1 MSKANPSVQ
10 HEPFSIAGHTIRP
23 GKREYFDLEMARL
36 PTDTGLTMPVCVM
49 HGMKPGPVLWIN
61 AAIHGDEINGVEVIR
76 RLIAQIKPRVLAG
89 TVVAVPIVN
98 VFGFINQS
106 RYLPD
111 RRDLNRSF
119 PGSAR
124 GSMASRIADLFLNEI
139 VARCDYG
146 IDMHT
151 GANHRSNLPQIR
163 ADFKV
168 DPRARALAEAFSP
181 LILIQ
186 ADTKDGSLR
195 DSATEMG
202 KTVLLYEAGEPSRFN
217 KQSIDIGVEG
227 VLRVMDHLGMMAAPV
242 GVKKRGSVETPFAD
256 KTTWVRAKR
265 SGILRLYV
273 DVGDMVVEDDTL
285 GVIADAFD
293 REHTV
298 VKAPMAGMVSGITK
312 LPLLNQGDAVLRIA
326 GIANI
331 DAVNEK
337 NGGRKRGAKAT
348 AASPDAPP
356 VKVPSKARHTIYLQK

>member
-1 MSKANPSVQ
+1 MPSPHAVTPRI
-10 HEPFSIAGHTIRP
+10 PFTIAGNHIRP
-23 GKREYFDLEMARL
+23 GRREYFDLEVARL
-36 PTDTGLTMPVCVM
+36 PTDTGISMPVCVI
-49 HGMKPGPVLWIN
+49 HGLKPGPVLWIS

-76 RLIAQIKPRVLAG
+76 RLIAQIPPRSLAG

-98 VFGFINQS
+98 VYGFINQS

-124 GSMASRIADLFLNEI
+124 GSMASRMADLFLTEI
-139 VARCDYG
+139 VAQCDYG
-146 IDMHT
+146 IDIHT

-168 DPRARALAEAFSP
+168 DPRARPLAEAFAP
-181 LILIQ
+181 RILIQ

-195 DSATEMG
+195 DAATAMG

-217 KQSIDIGVEG
+217 KQSIDTGVEG
-227 VLRVMDHLGMMAAPV
+227 VLRVMDHLGMVAAPN
-242 GVKKRGSVETPFAD
+242 GVKKRGNAPTPFSE
-256 KTTWVRAKR
+256 KTTWVRARR

-273 DVGDMVVEDDTL
+273 DAGDMVGADHPV

-293 REHTV
+293 RDRLEIR
-298 VKAPMAGMVSGITK
+298 APVAGMISGITK

-326 GIANI
+326 AIANPES
-331 DAVNEK
+331 V
-337 NGGRKRGAKAT
+337 AKQ
-348 AASPDAPP
+348 DPP
-356 VKVPSKARHTIYLQK
+356 AKPRHTIYLQR